1 MRQYNVAVPKC
12 GDLRPLFPPSPEKCS
27 SLMAVACDDFSV
39 YVVDTDTR
47 RTVRVFTGHSNRIT
61 DMV

>member
-1 MRQYNVAVPKC
+1 MLQFPSV
-12 GDLRPLFPPSPEKCS
+12 GTSDLSSPPSPEKCS